1 MNEMTN
7 VVAKGDRAE
16 MAKTFGMWTS
26 KKASASD
33 LVSWSDERIAI
44 YEKWIENLRKLK
56 DENQRKLL
64 DGLSVEDLKKMIE
77 ARQGN

>member
-7 VVAKGDRAE
+7 VVANGNRAE

-44 YEKWIENLRKLK
+44 YENWIKNLRKLK
-56 DENQRKLL
+56 DENQMKLL
-64 DGLSVEDLKKMIE
+64 DGLSVDDLKKMIE

>member
-1 MNEMTN
+1 MNEMTTL
-7 VVAKGDRAE
+7 VANGDRAV

-44 YEKWIENLRKLK
+44 YEKWIENCRKLK
-56 DENQRKLL
+56 DENQMKLL